1 VIGITDQSF
10 SQPLVLLSGRINSDE
25 GYFKERLTAGRNQV
39 VSAWRQRT
47 VQLAARAKQTD
58 LLGAVT
64 VASQLFQQDRH
75 RNILVIFSDMRHYTA
90 ALDLERPNF
99 IAVASAMAAVE
110 KRRLIPN
117 LKDVE
122 VYVLGVDGAG
132 KPIGYWQDLRDF
144 WQAYF
149 KKAGANV
156 RTYTILREVPAL
168 Q

>member
-1 VIGITDQSF
+1 
-10 SQPLVLLSGRINSDE
+10 
-25 GYFKERLTAGRNQV
+25 
-39 VSAWRQRT
+39 
-47 VQLAARAKQTD
+47 
-58 LLGAVT
+58 
-64 VASQLFQQDRH
+64 VASQLFQQDGR

-90 ALDLERPNF
+90 ALDLERPNS

-132 KPIGYWQDLRDF
+132 KPISYWQGLRDF

-156 RTYTILREVPAL
+156 RSYTILREVPAW